1 MHLRAIALMMETE
14 RFSETSVYFHE
25 TTGRYIP
32 EGCHLQE
39 STGFI
44 SLRLGVGMRI
54 ILK

>member
-1 MHLRAIALMMETE
+1 MQLRAIALMMETQ

-25 TTGRYIP
+25 TNGLYIP

-44 SLRLGVGMRI
+44 SRRLGVSMKI
-54 ILK
+54 I